1 MWPTIDNTI
10 KSWQNKYESPSLVSY
25 LQLNSQLPL
34 YTFLINKITSI
45 LSIKNRA
52 QRNQGPLTQT
62 KGNYWSRD
70 RDFSYHIYHTLGY
83 ITSTRTIFRASQ
95 VVLVIKNL
103 PAMQVVQ
110 ETQVWSLG
118 QKDPLVKGMATHSS
132 ILAWR
137 ITRTEEPGRL
147 WSKGLHRVRQDWA
160 TEHMHILKE
169 IKV

>member
-10 KSWQNKYESPSLVSY
+10 KSRQNKYESPSLVSY

-62 KGNYWSRD
+62 KGNYWSRN

-118 QKDPLVKGMATHSS
+118 QKDPW
-132 ILAWR
+132 WR
-137 ITRTEEPGRL
+137 DWPPTPVSLPGELQGQRSLEVYSPRGCTESDRTEQL
-147 WSKGLHRVRQDWA
+147 S
-160 TEHMHILKE
+160 TCIYLK
-169 IKV
+169 K